1 MTTNEIKLAIDAM
14 GGDDAPQSVISGT
27 ALAMQNDPALRPI
40 LVGDENKL
48 KPLIKDNPILHQ
60 VDILHTEDIVA
71 SDEVPSQALR
81 SGKNSSMRL
90 AIDLVKS
97 GEASAVVSAG
107 NSGALMIMALMV
119 LRTIEGIERPA
130 LAALFP
136 TLKGS
141 CCMLDLGANIEC
153 SSTNLVQFA
162 AMGDAFYRVI
172 GKVDRPSIGLLN
184 VGEEEQIGRAHV

>member
-1 MTTNEIKLAIDAM
+1 LDFLITKEIKLAIDAM
-14 GGDDAPQSVISGT
+14 GGDDAPQSVIRGT

-40 LVGDENKL
+40 LVGDESKL
-48 KPLIKDNPILHQ
+48 KPLITGIPILND
-60 VDILHTEDIVA
+60 VEILHTEDMVA

-81 SGKNSSMRL
+81 SGKTSSMRL
-90 AIDLVKS
+90 AIELVKS
-97 GEASAVVSAG
+97 GDASAVVSAG

-141 CCMLDLGANIEC
+141 CCMLDLGAI
-153 SSTNLVQFA
+153 
-162 AMGDAFYRVI
+162 
-172 GKVDRPSIGLLN
+172 LN
-184 VGEEEQIGRAHV
+184 VHLQIWCNLPPWVMRFIG

>member
-90 AIDLVKS
+90 A
-97 GEASAVVSAG
+97 
-107 NSGALMIMALMV
+107 
-119 LRTIEGIERPA
+119 
-130 LAALFP
+130 
-136 TLKGS
+136 
-141 CCMLDLGANIEC
+141 
-153 SSTNLVQFA
+153 
-162 AMGDAFYRVI
+162 
-172 GKVDRPSIGLLN
+172 
-184 VGEEEQIGRAHV
+184 

>member
-162 AMGDAFYRVI
+162 AMG
-172 GKVDRPSIGLLN
+172 
-184 VGEEEQIGRAHV
+184 